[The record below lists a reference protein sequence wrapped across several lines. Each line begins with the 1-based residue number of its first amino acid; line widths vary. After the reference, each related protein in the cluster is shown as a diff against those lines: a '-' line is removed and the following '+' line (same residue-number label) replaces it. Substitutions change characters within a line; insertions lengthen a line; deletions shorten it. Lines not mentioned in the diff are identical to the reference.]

1 MGWEDGSKTGVHA
14 MHMGVGLFQVPLGV
28 FTEQTSE
35 AVLSSTGYNKNRNI
49 YSNYLNVSINPGLMI
64 KNTEQ

>member
-1 MGWEDGSKTGVHA
+1 